1 MDIHEFD
8 KAKDLHNSI
17 KKAFPEMA
25 EDQII
30 ELMKYWQLR
39 NIHLDLD
46 KIYRDGIVYGHE
58 LS

>member
-8 KAKDLHNSI
+8 KAKDLHDSI
-17 KKAFPEMA
+17 KKAFPEMT

-46 KIYRDGIVYGHE
+46 KIYRDGIGAWA
-58 LS
+58 

>member
-8 KAKDLHNSI
+8 KTKDLHDSI
-17 KKAFPEMA
+17 KKAFPEMT

-39 NIHLDLD
+39 NIHLDLNS
-46 KIYRDGIVYGHE
+46 IYRDSIGV
-58 LS
+58 LA